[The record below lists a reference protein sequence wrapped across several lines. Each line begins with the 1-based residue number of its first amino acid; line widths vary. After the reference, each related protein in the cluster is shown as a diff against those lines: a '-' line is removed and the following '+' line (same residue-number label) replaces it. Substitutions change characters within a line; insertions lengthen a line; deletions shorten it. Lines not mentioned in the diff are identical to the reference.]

1 MCVKIGFGFDVHPT
15 ERGRR
20 MVLGGVDIPCEVGLA
35 GHSDADVVAHAT
47 MDAVLGALALGD
59 IGHHFPDS
67 DPRYRG
73 ADSILLLRQV
83 RSKMEAAGY
92 EIGNLDLMVLAEVPR
107 LAPYKQQMR
116 ANLAQALGCTVEQ
129 VSVKATTMEG
139 LGFIGQREGVAAQ
152 AVVLLQP
159 KRGV

>member
-1 MCVKIGFGFDVHPT
+1 MKIGFGFDVHPT